1 MREIL
6 NDLLYQTVFE
16 LSFLKT
22 HCDFD
27 SLDDIF
33 LNNKS
38 DRCVAYDAEKD
49 RKNSLTVDI

>member
-1 MREIL
+1 LREIL